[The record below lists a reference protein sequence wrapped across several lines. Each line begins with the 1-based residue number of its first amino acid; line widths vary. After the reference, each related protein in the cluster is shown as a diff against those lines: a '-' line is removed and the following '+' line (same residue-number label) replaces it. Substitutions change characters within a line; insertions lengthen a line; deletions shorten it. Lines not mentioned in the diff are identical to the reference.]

1 MACRGKGW
9 PGRWAVLKSRMTTL
23 DDVMRATRKILEN
36 SGVDTPALDARIL
49 VRAATGLSD
58 IAMIADG
65 GQTVADKHQAL
76 IDAWLARRLAGEP
89 VSRILGEK
97 EFYGRDFKVTP
108 ATLDPRPDTETLI
121 ERALDWAM
129 AQKRPLRILDLGA
142 GTGCILIT
150 LLAELPDATGV
161 AVDINQDAIAVSR
174 ENAVK
179 HGVETR
185 SDFAVGSWFDPV
197 AGERFDLIVSN
208 PPYIPDADIESL
220 APEVRNHDPILALA
234 GGIDGLDP
242 YKIIFSGLKNHL
254 LPGGMAY
261 LEFGFGQAESLARL
275 VDDSHLFMSR
285 ITPDLGGIPRVVEI
299 SNGEK

>member
-1 MACRGKGW
+1 MDTIETVLR
-9 PGRWAVLKSRMTTL
+9 AVRRQF
-23 DDVMRATRKILEN
+23 DAAGI
-36 SGVDTPALDARIL
+36 DTPALDARIL
-49 VRAATGLSD
+49 IRAATGLD
-58 IAMIADG
+58 DVAMIADA
-65 GQTVADKHQAL
+65 GQAVPENQKTL
-76 IDAWLARRLAGEP
+76 IDAWVVRRVAGEP

-97 EFYGRDFKVTP
+97 EFYGRVYKVTP
-108 ATLDPRPDTETLI
+108 ATLDPRPDTEILI
-121 ERALDWAM
+121 DRALDWARG
-129 AQKRPLRILDLGA
+129 QNRPLRILDLGT

-150 LLAELPDATGV
+150 LLAALPEATGLG
-161 AVDINQDAIAVSR
+161 VDINHDAVAVSR

-185 SDFAVGSWFDPV
+185 SRFVAGSWFDPV

-208 PPYIPDADIESL
+208 PPYIPRADIESL

-242 YKIIFSGLKNHL
+242 YKIIFPALKNHL
-254 LPGGMAY
+254 LPGGMAL
-261 LEFGFGQAESLARL
+261 LELGFGQAESIARL
-275 VDDSHLFMSR
+275 VDDSDVFMSR